1 MSGLFTRR
9 RRERAVGPRPLPD
22 LPSGTVG
29 TIARIE
35 ASEPARLVRLSNLGL
50 MPGAR
55 VRLVQKLPEV
65 VVEVGETTVAL
76 DAAVARHIL
85 VEP

>member
-1 MSGLFTRR
+1 MSGFFSRR
-9 RRERAVGPRPLPD
+9 RGAPAAGPRALPD
-22 LPSGTVG
+22 LPTGAAG
-29 TIARIE
+29 TISRIE
-35 ASEPARLVRLSNLGL
+35 AADPSRLVKLSNLGL

-55 VRLVQKLPEV
+55 VRLVQKVPAV